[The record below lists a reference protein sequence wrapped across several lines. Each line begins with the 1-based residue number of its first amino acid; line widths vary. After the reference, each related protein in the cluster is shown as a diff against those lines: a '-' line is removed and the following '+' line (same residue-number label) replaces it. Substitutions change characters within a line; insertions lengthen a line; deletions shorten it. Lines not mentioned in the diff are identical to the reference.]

1 MGVPLA
7 PDRDLAVQML
17 KSRGVAL
24 AEIAV
29 LVLELQKPYIPGLTE
44 EACLSAVERVL
55 DKREVQNAII
65 TGIALDQAAERD
77 ELDEPLLSI
86 LKRDDG
92 LYGIDEIMALSI
104 VNIYGTIGLTNFGYL
119 DKVKP
124 GVIGRLNNHDQ
135 PQVNTFLDDL
145 VSAVAAAAC
154 SRLAHQ
160 ARDLKTA
167 EDEVAAAACQRPLPD
182 GVPTTEL

>member
-1 MGVPLA
+1 MSAPLA
-7 PDRDLAVQML
+7 PDRDLVVRLL
-17 KSRGVAL
+17 KSRGVGL
-24 AEIAV
+24 DEIAA

-44 EACLSAVERVL
+44 EVCRSAVERVL
-55 DKREVQNAII
+55 EKREVQNAII
-65 TGIALDQAAERD
+65 TGIALDQAAEQD
-77 ELDEPLLSI
+77 DLEEPLLSI

-124 GVIGRLNNHDQ
+124 GIIGRLNNHEQ
-135 PQVNTFLDDL
+135 VQVNTFLDDL

-167 EDEVAAAACQRPLPD
+167 EEEVAAASQRPLPD